1 MILCAVTLRLGNI
14 GAAFGLHFFNNLAA
28 LFIHGLDDELGA
40 LTLFHLDLD
49 PQSPLV
55 GGAMILQTIIACI
68 AFFIWQQRYK
78 VPSSDVT
85 LEK

>member
-1 MILCAVTLRLGNI
+1 
-14 GAAFGLHFFNNLAA
+14 AA
-28 LFIHGLDDELGA
+28 LFIYGLDDELGA

-55 GGAMILQTIIACI
+55 GGAMILQTITACI

-78 VPSSDVT
+78 VQSSDVT